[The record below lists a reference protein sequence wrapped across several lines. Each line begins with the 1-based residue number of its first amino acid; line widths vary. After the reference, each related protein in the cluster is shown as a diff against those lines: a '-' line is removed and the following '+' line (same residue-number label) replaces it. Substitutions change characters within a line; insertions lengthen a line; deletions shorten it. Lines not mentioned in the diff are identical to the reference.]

1 MNGNGENGKSKRYTI
16 FVLLTLAFV
25 AVMVMYVEAMAFPS
39 LPMVMRDFGLTVE
52 DYALASW
59 IVTIYLVV
67 GAVAIPVFGKL
78 GDIYGKKKMLV
89 IAMSIYTVMVTL
101 TGFSRDISDSIYVM
115 IFFRAVQGL
124 AMSMF
129 PLAFSIIRDEFPR
142 EKLAVAQGVI
152 SAMFGVGT
160 VVGVVVGA
168 WVTEMWG
175 WQWTYHTVAPVALLF
190 TLLVAFKIKESP
202 VRIKAKVDY
211 VGASILGSM
220 LVLFLVGV
228 TETRN
233 RGWTDPLV
241 VGLLIASI
249 AMMLAFVLWL
259 PRAKDPLVRPALLK
273 ERDIALTNGIAFMIG
288 FALFT
293 ANQTVVAIGGFTFQ
307 LDTIGTGLL
316 MLPMAAVTLIL
327 GPSAGFVVKKRG
339 PKWPMTAGMILC
351 IMGFVMLLGYHSTQE
366 EVMVGITV
374 MGAGSAFAMV
384 GSINMLLITTP
395 KEETGISTAMNMI
408 IRTSGSVVGPALAAV
423 IISNNSSIIPG
434 IGAVPDEY
442 AYQLIFIMAT
452 VFMGIGVILGL
463 LLTNRLAL
471 PELEKSGPKPAG
483 VATDPSNG
491 SK

>member
-1 MNGNGENGKSKRYTI
+1 MNGNGENGKSKRYTL
-16 FVLLTLAFV
+16 FVVLTLASI

-115 IFFRAVQGL
+115 IAFRAAQGL

-129 PLAFSIIRDEFPR
+129 PLAFSIIREEVPR
-142 EKLAVAQGVI
+142 EKLAVAQGII

-190 TLLVAFKIKESP
+190 TILVAFKIKESP
-202 VRIKAKVDY
+202 VRIKAKIDY
-211 VGASILGSM
+211 VGASILGGM

-228 TETRN
+228 TESGN
-233 RGWTDPLV
+233 RGWTDPLI
-241 VGLLIASI
+241 VGLLLVSVA
-249 AMMLAFVLWL
+249 LLFAFALWL
-259 PRAKDPLVRPALLK
+259 PRAKDPLVRPSLLK
-273 ERDIALTNGIAFMIG
+273 QRDIALTNGIAFMIG
-288 FALFT
+288 FAMFT

-307 LDTIGTGLL
+307 LNTIGIGLL
-316 MLPMAAVTLIL
+316 MLPMAVITLIL
-327 GPSAGFVVKKRG
+327 GPGAGFVVKRWG
-339 PKWPMTAGMILC
+339 PKWPLTFGMILS
-351 IMGFVMLLGYHSTQE
+351 IMGYMMLLGYHSTE
-366 EVMVGITV
+366 NEVMVGIAV

-395 KEETGISTAMNMI
+395 KEETGISTAMNMV

-442 AYQLIFIMAT
+442 AYQLIFVMAS

-463 LLTNRLAL
+463 LLTNKQAL
-471 PELEKSGPKPAG
+471 PELEKSGPRPVG
-483 VATDPSNG
+483 VAAGPADG